1 MPVPAPGAPAP
12 APAPAPVPAATA
24 APAPEPAV
32 QVPPGSAAASSELI
46 TELMQCQRV
55 GKAIRHAMTLEAFIP
70 APKVYFEGS
79 DESDSETDSEADEEA
94 EVATVRY
101 KHALRRL
108 DRAYPQL
115 QFGTV
120 RNPRDTTQVAT
131 AANSMRCECRAA
143 GGRVNGPGC
152 AAARDP
158 WLL

>member
-1 MPVPAPGAPAP
+1 
-12 APAPAPVPAATA
+12 
-24 APAPEPAV
+24 
-32 QVPPGSAAASSELI
+32 
-46 TELMQCQRV
+46 
-55 GKAIRHAMTLEAFIP
+55 MTLEAFIP